1 MPSAKSHAPA
11 ASNSLPLKVG
21 ELAAAGGVNVETVR
35 YYQRIGLMPT
45 PERPLGGQRA
55 YAPELAE
62 RLRFIRRAQELGFSL
77 AEVSDLLKLESGTDR
92 ASVRRIAGQRLAQIR
107 AHLADLERMAQSL
120 QHLLDVCAHTPGRH
134 RCPIIK
140 AITGGPAAA
149 IPRRSLPIAVAPG

>member
-1 MPSAKSHAPA
+1 MPA
-11 ASNSLPLKVG
+11 AKPHPQAALNSPPLRVG
-21 ELAAAGGVNVETVR
+21 ELAAAAGVNVETVR

-45 PERPLGGQRA
+45 PDRPLGGQRA
-55 YAPELAE
+55 YAPELAA

-77 AEVSDLLKLESGTDR
+77 SEVSDLLKLESGTDR

-107 AHLADLERMAQSL
+107 AHVADLERMAHSL

-140 AITGGPAAA
+140 AITAGPAAVHQA
-149 IPRRSLPIAVAPG
+149 

>member
-120 QHLLDVCAHTPGRH
+120 QHLLDACVHTPGRH

-149 IPRRSLPIAVAPG
+149 HPA